1 MQNQVY
7 SRYIYQMLMDHG
19 RVAVPSIGTFVLQY
33 SEASLD
39 RIQSKLYPP
48 STRVY
53 FTTEFDSK
61 FRLSELL
68 IESGLSDEYSHQIE
82 RLFAK
87 DFNISKEKGQFF
99 EWDGFGHFK
108 NDLFEEKESG
118 IFNKYIGLNEE
129 TAIPVAPVTI
139 KIKHQEDY
147 LYNLGKPLKSKES
160 TFISDFIWPILLA
173 IITVVLISIWFYSR
187 SSNDADTAKTIKIT
201 TDTQYHQGINDV
213 APDDYQDSMN
223 GEKFASEQ
231 IETDEVITQKE
242 DKSTDIDLT
251 ETGALSS
258 YNECVLIVGAFKNG
272 ANAKKMIKKIISRG
286 YKPYDEVHNG
296 LKRVGISYN
305 CRSNDPETFK
315 LKMRKV
321 FGREAW
327 NLHDTI

>member
-82 RLFAK
+82 RLLLR
-87 DFNISKEKGQFF
+87 ISTYRRRKGSF

-147 LYNLGKPLKSKES
+147 LYNLGKSLKSKES

-173 IITVVLISIWFYSR
+173 TITVVLISIWFYSR

-201 TDTQYHQGINDV
+201 TDTQYHQVINDV
-213 APDDYQDSMN
+213 ASDIYQDSMN
-223 GEKFASEQ
+223 DEKFASEQ
-231 IETDEVITQKE
+231 IETDEVNTQK
-242 DKSTDIDLT
+242 
-251 ETGALSS
+251 
-258 YNECVLIVGAFKNG
+258 
-272 ANAKKMIKKIISRG
+272 II
-286 YKPYDEVHNG
+286 NQQ
-296 LKRVGISYN
+296 I
-305 CRSNDPETFK
+305 
-315 LKMRKV
+315 
-321 FGREAW
+321 
-327 NLHDTI
+327 